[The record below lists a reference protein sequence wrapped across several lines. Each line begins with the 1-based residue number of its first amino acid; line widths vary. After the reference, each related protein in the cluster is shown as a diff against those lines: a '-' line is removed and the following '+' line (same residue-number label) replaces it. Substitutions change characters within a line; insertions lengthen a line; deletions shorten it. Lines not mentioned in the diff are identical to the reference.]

1 MLERL
6 TGSLCDALTGR
17 SDGAEMLVRL
27 ERANLFLTPLD
38 DRREWYAYHGLF
50 AELLRS
56 ALPPERRLELHRR
69 AADWFAGHDDGQA
82 AVRHALAG
90 GDAGR
95 AGELVEAV
103 AEPALARG
111 EFQTLIG
118 WGASLPAATL
128 EARPTLRVALA
139 LARFFSGD
147 LRGAGAA
154 VRSLRAGADPLEPAL
169 DGRLACLE
177 AWLANRADRS
187 DTEALA
193 RRAIELIPEDDPIM
207 SCLAFGTLGE
217 SLVGGPV
224 GRAVEAYEEA
234 HRLALATGR
243 STLRFASVYSLAMA
257 DVIRGRRRDAES
269 RSRTA
274 LAELAD
280 RRGGVPPAAGMIE
293 LALGVALFEADELGE
308 ALERF
313 RTGTELCERAGLRAT
328 MLGAAEWPHVLVMH
342 LAGET
347 DAAWRALEATR
358 RDGER
363 VGMTRVVT
371 GMRLLAV
378 ELLVL
383 EGDPAGAQ
391 ARLDAAPID
400 ADGLL
405 GAVRDRSRQT
415 RGRVLLA
422 LDRPADALAILEPLV
437 AEQLANGRLGRAIGA
452 LALLA
457 AARERIGDAAAAGE
471 ALGQAVRLAAGEDY
485 RRAFL
490 EVGGP
495 DAALLLRVRHEAPGF
510 VDDIVLRRSGTGG
523 GAGAAAPAQGEVRPA
538 GPGAPRASLVE
549 PLSERELEILR
560 LVAGG
565 LSNDEIGRALFITTG
580 TAKWHV
586 HNLIGK
592 LGGHDRTSMLARAR
606 SAGLL

>member
-1 MLERL
+1 M
-6 TGSLCDALTGR
+6 
-17 SDGAEMLVRL
+17 
-27 ERANLFLTPLD
+27 
-38 DRREWYAYHGLF
+38 
-50 AELLRS
+50 
-56 ALPPERRLELHRR
+56 
-69 AADWFAGHDDGQA
+69 
-82 AVRHALAG
+82 
-90 GDAGR
+90 
-95 AGELVEAV
+95 
-103 AEPALARG
+103 
-111 EFQTLIG
+111 
-118 WGASLPAATL
+118 
-128 EARPTLRVALA
+128 
-139 LARFFSGD
+139 
-147 LRGAGAA
+147 
-154 VRSLRAGADPLEPAL
+154 
-169 DGRLACLE
+169 
-177 AWLANRADRS
+177 
-187 DTEALA
+187 
-193 RRAIELIPEDDPIM
+193 
-207 SCLAFGTLGE
+207 
-217 SLVGGPV
+217 
-224 GRAVEAYEEA
+224 
-234 HRLALATGR
+234 
-243 STLRFASVYSLAMA
+243 
-257 DVIRGRRRDAES
+257 
-269 RSRTA
+269 
-274 LAELAD
+274 
-280 RRGGVPPAAGMIE
+280 
-293 LALGVALFEADELGE
+293 ALFEADELGE
-308 ALERF
+308 AIERF

-328 MLGAAEWPHVLVMH
+328 MLGAAEWPHVLGMH

-378 ELLVL
+378 ELLVR

-400 ADGLL
+400 AEGLL
-405 GAVRDRSRQT
+405 GAVRDRARQT

-422 LDRPADALAILEPLV
+422 LDRPADALGILEPLV
-437 AEQLANGRLGRAIGA
+437 EEQLANGRLGRAIGA

-457 AARERIGDAAAAGE
+457 GAHERIGDAVAAGE

-490 EVGGP
+490 EVAGP

-510 VDDIVLRRSGTGG
+510 VDDVVLRRSGTGD
-523 GAGAAAPAQGEVRPA
+523 GAAAAAPVPGAVRPA

-592 LGGHDRTSMLARAR
+592 LGGRDRTSMLARAR